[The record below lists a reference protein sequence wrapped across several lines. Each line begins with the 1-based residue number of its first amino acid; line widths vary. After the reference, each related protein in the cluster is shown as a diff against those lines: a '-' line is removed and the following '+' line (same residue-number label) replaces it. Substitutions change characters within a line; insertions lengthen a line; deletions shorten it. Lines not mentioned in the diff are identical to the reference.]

1 MHWVGHYYFLSA
13 DLRRPIF
20 RYRILFDSL
29 CAMPRMISHGEMN
42 ETGSAV
48 ALRHALDLCYTLRLK
63 EAESALDAIISES
76 QSTHDA
82 YSALALIKLMQ
93 GLPDQQRGIL
103 EDVLT
108 RNPDHYPSLH
118 QLALVHYRAGR
129 LGEAHSF
136 IRRALLNKPD
146 SEASLLLAARLSLN
160 LGKYQEARHIAE
172 KVLQSNDGWHVQA
185 SLLMSQALIQD
196 RDPDE
201 LCQELVEEITAGKGN
216 AVVLGAAC
224 QLITDKKAEEKHLQ
238 LCEQTLASYPDNTYL
253 RLLRI
258 KLLGAMG
265 RHDDRFPDLYYL
277 LSIDPDN
284 LTVLHNL
291 AESLLIL
298 KRHRESLQVY
308 LRIARI
314 NGTDPQLLN
323 QIGVCYRSIA
333 RFRSAEKAYWRSIRI
348 NPLDILIIGNLGEV
362 KFRFGEFDRSLELYS
377 LALNINPINKE
388 IFYNKMLAYSVGS
401 AEGLA
406 EMRADAAAYWS
417 IYRRAHGIT
426 ESPLPGGGRPLGV
439 AADVPSAAPAKVR
452 IGFLTSD
459 IGNHCV
465 SYFLSS
471 YLRHYSKDLFE
482 VELILCDRRYEERER
497 EICGYV
503 DHALTL
509 EGLNEQK
516 SRELI
521 RDRCY
526 DLIIECN
533 GYTGGSGISL
543 LAERC
548 APVQCHYIGYHA
560 STGLDT
566 IDYFISDA
574 HILSTSVSEQLTE
587 KPLKIDRAWLAF
599 SAFDAFPR
607 AKSLATVSQP
617 LLGFFGNSTKITDLT
632 LEYWSALFTE
642 CPQAILVLKCLT
654 YQDPY
659 IAERVVKRIEGFG
672 IDRARIAII
681 EPTASWVAHMDYYNL
696 VDYALDSTPWSSAT
710 TGFDAL
716 GMGVPLLAIQ
726 GETIASRMSSSLV
739 SHLGRAEWIATSP
752 GDYGRF
758 GQKIACEF
766 IHARQQK
773 ATLQDQVQSSSLFDG
788 LSLAQSLEKALL
800 HTLDSSRKA

>member
-1 MHWVGHYYFLSA
+1 MCI
-13 DLRRPIF
+13 R
-20 RYRILFDSL
+20 DSL
-29 CAMPRMISHGEMN
+29 EAILS
-42 ETGSAV
+42 GSQQ
-48 ALRHALDLCYTLRLK
+48 D
-63 EAESALDAIISES
+63 
-76 QSTHDA
+76 HDA
-82 YSALALIKLMQ
+82 SSALALIKLMQ
-93 GLPDQQRGIL
+93 GQPDQQRGIL

-129 LGEAHSF
+129 LDEAYSF
-136 IRRALLNKPD
+136 IQRALLRKPD
-146 SEASLLLAARLSLN
+146 SERSLLLASRLSLN
-160 LGKYQEARHIAE
+160 LGKYQEAGQLAE
-172 KVLQSNDGWHVQA
+172 QVLQSNDGWHVQA
-185 SLLMSQALIQD
+185 CILMSQALIQG
-196 RDPDE
+196 RDPAG
-201 LCQELVEEITAGKGN
+201 LCQELVEAIMAGRGD
-216 AVVLGAAC
+216 AVILRAAC
-224 QLITDKKAEEKHLQ
+224 QLIADLQAEEQHLQ
-238 LCEQTLASYPDNTYL
+238 LCEQKLGDDPDNTYL
-253 RLLRI
+253 RLLRV
-258 KLLGAMG
+258 KLLGALG

-277 LSIDPDN
+277 LSIEPDN

-348 NPLDILIIGNLGEV
+348 NPLDILIIGNLGEA
-362 KFRFGEFDRSLELYS
+362 KFRFGDFKRSLELYS
-377 LALNINPINKE
+377 VALGINPICKE

-401 AEGLA
+401 PEGLA
-406 EMRADAAAYWS
+406 AMRADAATYWS
-417 IYRRAHGIT
+417 IYRMAHAIA
-426 ESPLPGGGRPLGV
+426 EPSPPGGESSVG
-439 AADVPSAAPAKVR
+439 AASGALSAVLPAKVR

-459 IGNHCV
+459 VGNHCV

-471 YLRHYSKDLFE
+471 YLRNYSRDRFD

-497 EICGYV
+497 EICGYA
-503 DHALTL
+503 DHALSL
-509 EGLNEQK
+509 EGLDEQK

-521 RDRCY
+521 RDRHY

-533 GYTGGSGISL
+533 GYTGGSGIGL

-574 HILSTSVSEQLTE
+574 HILSPSVSRQLTE
-587 KPLKIDRAWLAF
+587 KPLKLDRAWLAF
-599 SAFDAFPR
+599 AAFDEFPQ
-607 AKSLATVSQP
+607 AKSVATVNQP

-632 LEYWSALFTE
+632 LEYWSALFAE

-659 IAERVVKRIEGFG
+659 IVARVVSRIECCG

-726 GETIASRMSSSLV
+726 GQTIASRMSSSLV

-752 GDYGRF
+752 SDYGRF
-758 GQKIACEF
+758 GKRIVHEF
-766 IHARQQK
+766 MDVRQQK
-773 ATLQDQVQSSSLFDG
+773 EILQAQVQSSSLFDG
-788 LSLAQSLEKALL
+788 RSLAQALEEALL
-800 HTLDSSRKA
+800 RTLGSSRVV

>member
-1 MHWVGHYYFLSA
+1 
-13 DLRRPIF
+13 
-20 RYRILFDSL
+20 
-29 CAMPRMISHGEMN
+29 MISDRDMN
-42 ETGSAV
+42 EIGPDL
-48 ALRHALDLCYTLRLK
+48 ALSHALDLCYALRLK
-63 EAESALDAIISES
+63 EAESALEAILLDS
-76 QSTHDA
+76 QPDYDA

-93 GLPDQQRGIL
+93 GQPDQQRGIL
-103 EDVLT
+103 EDALT
-108 RNPDHYPSLH
+108 RNPGHYPSLH

-129 LGEAHSF
+129 LDEAYSF
-136 IRRALLNKPD
+136 IQRALSQKPD
-146 SEASLLLAARLSLN
+146 SERSLLLAARLSLN
-160 LGKYQEARHIAE
+160 LGNFQEACQLAE
-172 KVLQSNDGWHVQA
+172 QVLQSNDGWHVQA
-185 SLLMSQALIQD
+185 CLLMSEALIQGRETD
-196 RDPDE
+196 D
-201 LCQELVEEITAGKGN
+201 LCQELVEAITAGRGD
-216 AVVLGAAC
+216 AVILRAAC
-224 QLITDKKAEEKHLQ
+224 QLIADQQTEEQHLQ
-238 LCEQTLASYPDNTYL
+238 LCEQKLGDDPDNTYL

-258 KLLGAMG
+258 KLLGALG

-277 LSIDPDN
+277 LSIEPDN

-291 AESLLIL
+291 AESLLLL

-348 NPLDILIIGNLGEV
+348 NPFDTLIIGNLGEV
-362 KFRFGEFDRSLELYS
+362 KFRFGDFKRSLELYS
-377 LALNINPINKE
+377 IALSINPISKE
-388 IFYNKMLAYSVGS
+388 IFFNKMLAYSVGS
-401 AEGLA
+401 PEGLA
-406 EMRADAAAYWS
+406 AMRADAAAYWS
-417 IYRRAHGIT
+417 IYRMAHAIT
-426 ESPLPGGGRPLGV
+426 EPSLPGGERSIGEASATL
-439 AADVPSAAPAKVR
+439 SAAHPPKVR
-452 IGFLTSD
+452 MGFLTSD
-459 IGNHCV
+459 VGNHCV

-471 YLRHYSKDLFE
+471 YLRNYSRDRFN

-503 DHALTL
+503 DHALSL
-509 EGLNEQK
+509 EGLDEHK

-521 RDRCY
+521 RDRHY

-574 HILSTSVSEQLTE
+574 HILSPSVSEQLTE
-587 KPLKIDRAWLAF
+587 KPLKLDRAWLAF
-599 SAFDAFPR
+599 AAFDAFPQ
-607 AKSLATVSQP
+607 AKSVATVTQP

-632 LEYWSALFTE
+632 LEYWSALFAE
-642 CPQAILVLKCLT
+642 CSQAILVLKCLT

-659 IAERVVKRIEGFG
+659 IAESVVRRIECCG
-672 IDRARIAII
+672 IDRSRIAII

-726 GETIASRMSSSLV
+726 GDTIASRMSSSLV
-739 SHLGRAEWIATSP
+739 SHLGRVEWIATSP
-752 GDYGRF
+752 SDYGRF
-758 GQKIACEF
+758 GQSIEREF
-766 IHARQQK
+766 IEVRSQK
-773 ATLQDQVQSSSLFDG
+773 GALQKEVQNSSLFDG
-788 LSLAQSLEKALL
+788 SSLARSLEEALL
-800 HTLDSSRKA
+800 SAMVSVRS

>member
-1 MHWVGHYYFLSA
+1 
-13 DLRRPIF
+13 
-20 RYRILFDSL
+20 
-29 CAMPRMISHGEMN
+29 MPRMISDGDVN
-42 ETGSAV
+42 EAGSSV
-48 ALRHALDLCYTLRLK
+48 ALRHALDLCYALRLK
-63 EAESALDAIISES
+63 EAESALDAIISVPPADS
-76 QSTHDA
+76 DA

-93 GLPDQQRGIL
+93 GLPDQQRDIL

-108 RNPDHYPSLH
+108 RNPGHYPSLH

-129 LGEAHSF
+129 IEEAYSF
-136 IRRALLNKPD
+136 IQRALLHKPD

-160 LGKYQEARHIAE
+160 LGHCQEARQLAE
-172 KVLQSNDGWHVQA
+172 RVLQSNDGWDVQA
-185 SLLMSQALIQD
+185 CRLMSQALVQG
-196 RDPDE
+196 RDLE
-201 LCQELVEEITAGKGN
+201 KLCQELVEVITVGQGD
-216 AVVLGAAC
+216 AVILRAAC
-224 QLITDKKAEEKHLQ
+224 QLITDLQTEEQHL
-238 LCEQTLASYPDNTYL
+238 LFCEQKLGDDPDNVYL
-253 RLLRI
+253 RLLKV

-277 LSIDPDN
+277 LSIEPNN

-308 LRIARI
+308 LQIARI

-362 KFRFGEFDRSLELYS
+362 KFRFGEFKRSLELYS
-377 LALNINPINKE
+377 VALNINPINKE

-406 EMRADAAAYWS
+406 DMRADAAAYWS
-417 IYRRAHGIT
+417 LYRAAHAIT
-426 ESPLPGGGRPLGV
+426 ESQPPEDGTSVGLASGV
-439 AADVPSAAPAKVR
+439 LSVAPTRVR
-452 IGFLTSD
+452 VGFLTSD
-459 IGNHCV
+459 VGNHCV

-471 YLRHYSKDLFE
+471 FLRHYNKDRFD
-482 VELILCDRRYEERER
+482 VELILCNRRYEERER

-509 EGLNEQK
+509 EGLSEQR
-516 SRELI
+516 SRKLI
-521 RDRCY
+521 RDRHY

-566 IDYFISDA
+566 MDYCISDA
-574 HILSTSVSEQLTE
+574 HILSPSVCEQLTE
-587 KPLKIDRAWLAF
+587 KPLKLDRAWLAF
-599 SAFDAFPR
+599 SAFDAFPQ
-607 AKSLATVSQP
+607 AQSVAAVSQP

-632 LEYWSALFTE
+632 LEYWSALFAE
-642 CPQAILVLKCLT
+642 CPQAILVLKCLS

-659 IAERVVKRIEGFG
+659 IVERVVKRIEGFG

-681 EPTASWVAHMDYYNL
+681 EPTASWVAHMNYYNL

-716 GMGVPLLAIQ
+716 GMGVPLLTIQ

-739 SHLGRAEWIATSP
+739 SHLGRSEWIATSP
-752 GDYGRF
+752 SDYGRF
-758 GQKIACEF
+758 GQKIAGKFMEV
-766 IHARQQK
+766 RQQK
-773 ATLQDQVQSSSLFDG
+773 EILQAHVQNSSLFDG
-788 LSLAQSLEKALL
+788 RSLARSLEATLL
-800 HTLDSSRKA
+800 SILD

>member
-1 MHWVGHYYFLSA
+1 
-13 DLRRPIF
+13 
-20 RYRILFDSL
+20 
-29 CAMPRMISHGEMN
+29 MPRMISDRDMN
-42 ETGSAV
+42 ETGPAV
-48 ALRHALDLCYTLRLK
+48 ALRHALDLCYALRLK
-63 EAESALDAIISES
+63 EAESALEAVLLDS
-76 QSTHDA
+76 QPDDDA

-93 GLPDQQRGIL
+93 GQPDQQRGIL
-103 EDVLT
+103 EDALT
-108 RNPDHYPSLH
+108 RNPGHYPSLH

-129 LGEAHSF
+129 LDEAYRF
-136 IRRALLNKPD
+136 IQRALSQKPE
-146 SEASLLLAARLSLN
+146 SEQSLLLAARLSLN
-160 LGKYQEARHIAE
+160 LGNFQEARQLAE
-172 KVLQSNDGWHVQA
+172 QVLQSNDDWHVQA
-185 SLLMSQALIQD
+185 CLLISQALIQG
-196 RDPDE
+196 REPDG
-201 LCQELVEEITAGKGN
+201 LCQELIEAITAGRGD
-216 AVVLGAAC
+216 AVSLRAVC
-224 QLITDKKAEEKHLQ
+224 QLIADLQAEEQHLEF
-238 LCEQTLASYPDNTYL
+238 CEQKLSDDPDNTYL

-258 KLLGAMG
+258 KLLGALG

-291 AESLLIL
+291 AESLLLL

-333 RFRSAEKAYWRSIRI
+333 RFRSAEKAYWRSIRM

-362 KFRFGEFDRSLELYS
+362 KFRFGDFKRALELYS
-377 LALNINPINKE
+377 VALNINPISKE

-401 AEGLA
+401 LEGLA
-406 EMRADAAAYWS
+406 AMRADAAAYWS
-417 IYRRAHGIT
+417 IYRMAHAIT
-426 ESPLPGGGRPLGV
+426 EPSLTGGERSIGE
-439 AADVPSAAPAKVR
+439 ASAALPAKVR

-459 IGNHCV
+459 VGNHCV

-471 YLRHYSKDLFE
+471 YFRNYDRDRFD

-497 EICGYV
+497 EVCGYV
-503 DHALTL
+503 DNALSL
-509 EGLNEQK
+509 EGLDEQK

-521 RDRCY
+521 RDRHY

-574 HILSTSVSEQLTE
+574 HILSPSVSQQLTE
-587 KPLKIDRAWLAF
+587 KPLKLDRAWLAF
-599 SAFDAFPR
+599 AAFDEFPK
-607 AKSLATVSQP
+607 AKSVATVNQP

-632 LEYWSALFTE
+632 LEYWSALFAE
-642 CPQAILVLKCLT
+642 CSQAILVLKCLT

-659 IAERVVKRIEGFG
+659 IVERVVRRIECCG

-681 EPTASWVAHMDYYNL
+681 EPTASWVTHMDYYNL

-752 GDYGRF
+752 SDYGRF
-758 GQKIACEF
+758 GEIIASEFLEVRSQKEA
-766 IHARQQK
+766 
-773 ATLQDQVQSSSLFDG
+773 LQREVQNSSLFDG
-788 LSLAQSLEKALL
+788 SSLARSLEEALL
-800 HTLDSSRKA
+800 SAMVSARS

>member
-1 MHWVGHYYFLSA
+1 
-13 DLRRPIF
+13 
-20 RYRILFDSL
+20 
-29 CAMPRMISHGEMN
+29 MPRMISTGEKN
-42 ETGSAV
+42 ETGTTV
-48 ALRHALDLCYTLRLK
+48 ALKDALDLCYTLQLK
-63 EAESALDAIISES
+63 EAESALSCIILDSPSEC
-76 QSTHDA
+76 DA
-82 YSALALIKLMQ
+82 YSAMALIKLMQ
-93 GLPDQQRGIL
+93 GQPDQQLNIL
-103 EDVLT
+103 EDVLS

-118 QLALVHYRAGR
+118 QLALMRYRLGR
-129 LGEAHSF
+129 LDEADSL
-136 IRRALLNKPD
+136 IQRALMHKPD
-146 SEASLLLAARLSLN
+146 SEASLLLAAQLN
-160 LGKYQEARHIAE
+160 IDLGKHKKALELAE
-172 KVLQSNDGWHVQA
+172 QVLLNNDGWHVQA
-185 SLLMSQALIQD
+185 CHLMSQALIQS
-196 RDPDE
+196 RDPE
-201 LCQELVEEITAGKGN
+201 ALCQELIGAITDGQGDAII
-216 AVVLGAAC
+216 LSSAC
-224 QLITDKKAEEKHLQ
+224 QLINGLQTEEEHLHRCTQ
-238 LCEQTLASYPDNTYL
+238 KLSSDPDNIYL
-253 RLLRI
+253 RLLRA
-258 KLLGAMG
+258 KLLASTG
-265 RHDDRFPDLYYL
+265 RHDERFPDLYYL
-277 LSIDPDN
+277 LSIEPDN

-348 NPLDILIIGNLGEV
+348 NPLDSLIIGNLGEV
-362 KFRFGEFDRSLELYS
+362 KFRFGEFKRSLELYS
-377 LALNINPINKE
+377 VALGINPLGKV

-401 AEGLA
+401 PEGLA
-406 EMRADAAAYWS
+406 AMRADAAAYWS
-417 IYRRAHGIT
+417 SYRMAHAIAEPSPPRV
-426 ESPLPGGGRPLGV
+426 ESSVGV
-439 AADVPSAAPAKVR
+439 ASSTLSAVLPAKVR

-459 IGNHCV
+459 VGNHCV

-471 YLRHYSKDLFE
+471 YLRNYSRDRFD

-497 EICGYV
+497 EICGYA
-503 DHALTL
+503 DHALSL
-509 EGLNEQK
+509 EGLDEQK

-521 RDRCY
+521 RDRHY

-533 GYTGGSGISL
+533 GYTGGSGIGL

-574 HILSTSVSEQLTE
+574 HILSPSVSQQLTE
-587 KPLKIDRAWLAF
+587 KPLKLDRAWLAF
-599 SAFDAFPR
+599 AAFDEFPQ
-607 AKSLATVSQP
+607 AKSVATVDQP

-632 LEYWSALFTE
+632 LEYWSALFAE
-642 CPQAILVLKCLT
+642 CPQAILVLKCLS

-659 IAERVVKRIEGFG
+659 IVERVVSRIECCG

-752 GDYGRF
+752 SDYGRF
-758 GQKIACEF
+758 GQRIAHEYMDV
-766 IHARQQK
+766 RQQK
-773 ATLQDQVQSSSLFDG
+773 ENLQSQVQSSSLFDG
-788 LSLAQSLEKALL
+788 RSLAQALEEALL
-800 HTLDSSRKA
+800 RTLGPSGEV